1 MERKK
6 WLVLTLAWAVIFTL
20 PLFPAESSSQETLK
34 IGMIAP
40 LSGPGAPWGAV
51 WKRTATLEQERI
63 NAAGGLAI
71 EGKSYKIDF
80 IFEDDKYSGASGR
93 MAAEKLIF
101 KDKVRFIVGPISSAS
116 RQAWQEISK
125 ANNITVCGNTYTR
138 AVMGPEHPDFFR
150 PSVTGVEQ
158 APCYYRIISE
168 RYPRIKRVA
177 IINRS
182 DVTGK
187 DSVKDS
193 RRSCKYFG
201 FQILTEEFYE
211 PGTKDFYPLLT
222 RVLATKPDFID
233 FGSSS
238 AGDIFLMV
246 KQARELGYTG
256 RTMSL
261 ALIPVR
267 EFCAVAGKKNA
278 EGHIYNVMA
287 PPFMSPA
294 ALAYEKEYVK
304 RFGEWDEYAPKAR
317 AYSNALIQ
325 GIRKANSLD
334 PLQVRKTMAGMEW
347 EELDGV
353 YKFTCQWTY
362 GIPHQGLS
370 PFYFTEIRNG
380 ENVCQEFRDVRWVEG
395 LTRKYEE
402 EAPPEK

>member
-1 MERKK
+1 MGKKK
-6 WLVLTLAWAVIFTL
+6 WLVLAVTLIGLVALTAHPSHL
-20 PLFPAESSSQETLK
+20 QAQETLK
-34 IGMIAP
+34 IGMVAP
-40 LSGPGAPWGAV
+40 FSGPGAPWGVV
-51 WKRTATLEQERI
+51 WKKTATLEQEKI
-63 NAAGGLAI
+63 NAAGGLLI
-71 EGKSYKIDF
+71 GGKRHKVEF
-80 IFEDDKYSGASGR
+80 IFEDDKYSGAAGR

-101 KDKVRFIVGPISSAS
+101 KDKVKFIVGPISSAS

-125 ANNITVCGNTYTR
+125 ANNVTVCGDTYAR
-138 AVMGPEHPDFFR
+138 VVMGPDHPDFFR

-158 APCYYRIISE
+158 APCYYKIMSE
-168 RYPRIKRVA
+168 RYPQIKKVA

-187 DSVKDS
+187 ESVKDS
-193 RRSCKYFG
+193 RRSAKYFG

-222 RVLATKPDFID
+222 RVLARAPDMID

-246 KQARELGYTG
+246 KQARELGFTG
-256 RTMSL
+256 KTMSL
-261 ALIPVR
+261 ALIPVK

-278 EGHIYNVMA
+278 EGHTYNVMA
-287 PPFMSPA
+287 PPFMTPA
-294 ALAYEKEYVK
+294 ALEYEKEYVK

-317 AYSNALIQ
+317 AYTNALIQ
-325 GIRKANSLD
+325 GIIKANSMD

-347 EELDGV
+347 EELDGI

-362 GIPHQGLS
+362 GIDHQGLS
-370 PFYFTEIRNG
+370 PFYFTEVRNG
-380 ENVCQEFRDVRWVEG
+380 ENVCLEVKDVRWVEA
-395 LTRKYEE
+395 LTKKYEE

>member
-1 MERKK
+1 MEKK
-6 WLVLTLAWAVIFTL
+6 KLSVLILALVLVMAFPLL
-20 PLFPAESSSQETLK
+20 PVELGAQEVLK
-34 IGMIAP
+34 IGMVAP

-51 WKRTATLEQERI
+51 WKKTALLEQEKI
-63 NAAGGLAI
+63 NAAGGLPVG
-71 EGKSYKIDF
+71 GKNYKIEF
-80 IFEDDKYSGASGR
+80 IFEDDKYSGAAGR

-101 KDKVRFIVGPISSAS
+101 KDRVKFIVGPISSAS

-125 ANNITVCGNTYTR
+125 ANDIVACGNTYTR
-138 AVMGPEHPDFFR
+138 VVMGPDHPDFFR

-158 APCYYRIISE
+158 APCYYKVIAE
-168 RYPRIKRVA
+168 KYPQMKKVA

-193 RRSCKYFG
+193 RKSAKYFG

-222 RVLATKPDFID
+222 RVLAKAPEMID

-246 KQARELGYTG
+246 KQARELGFTG
-256 RTMSL
+256 RTLSL
-261 ALIPVR
+261 ALIPVK
-267 EFCAVAGKKNA
+267 EFCAVAGKKSA

-287 PPFMSPA
+287 PPFMTPA
-294 ALAYEKEYVK
+294 ALEYEKEYVK

-317 AYSNALIQ
+317 AYTNALLQ
-325 GIRKANSLD
+325 GIIRTKSID
-334 PLQVRKTMAGMEW
+334 PLRVRKKMAGLEW
-347 EELDGV
+347 EELDGTNKV
-353 YKFTCQWTY
+353 TCQWTY
-362 GIPHQGLS
+362 GVPHQGLS
-370 PFYFTEIRNG
+370 PFYFTEVRNG
-380 ENVCQEFRDVRWVEG
+380 ENVCLEVKDVRWVEA

>member
-1 MERKK
+1 MEKKK
-6 WLVLTLAWAVIFTL
+6 WSILVLALVLVTAFHFLSTEPGA
-20 PLFPAESSSQETLK
+20 QEVLK
-34 IGMIAP
+34 IGMVAP

-51 WKRTATLEQERI
+51 WKKTALFEQEKI
-63 NAAGGLAI
+63 NAAGGLPVG
-71 EGKSYKIDF
+71 GKNYKLEF
-80 IFEDDKYSGASGR
+80 IFEDDKYSGAAGR

-101 KDKVRFIVGPISSAS
+101 KDKVKFIVGPISSAS

-125 ANNITVCGNTYTR
+125 ANNIVACGNTYTR
-138 AVMGPEHPDFFR
+138 VVMGPDHPDFFR

-158 APCYYRIISE
+158 APCYYKIITE
-168 RYPRIKRVA
+168 KYPQMKKVA

-193 RRSCKYFG
+193 RRAAKYFG

-222 RVLATKPDFID
+222 RVLAKAPEMID

-246 KQARELGYTG
+246 KQSRELGFTG
-256 RTMSL
+256 RTLSL
-261 ALIPVR
+261 ALLPVK

-287 PPFMSPA
+287 PPFMTPA
-294 ALAYEKEYVK
+294 ALEYEKEYVK

-317 AYSNALIQ
+317 AYTNALLQ
-325 GIRKANSLD
+325 GIIRTKSID

-347 EELDGV
+347 EELDGA

-362 GIPHQGLS
+362 GVPHQGLS
-370 PFYFTEIRNG
+370 PLYFTEVRNG
-380 ENVCQEFRDVRWVEG
+380 ENVCLEVKDVRWVEA
-395 LTRKYEE
+395 LTRKYEG

>member
-1 MERKK
+1 MEKKK
-6 WLVLTLAWAVIFTL
+6 WWVLAVTLICMAALMVHPVHL
-20 PLFPAESSSQETLK
+20 RAQETLK
-34 IGMIAP
+34 IGIIAP
-40 LSGPGAPWGAV
+40 FSGPGAPWGSV
-51 WKRTATLEQERI
+51 WKKTATLEQEKI
-63 NAAGGLAI
+63 NAAGGLPVG
-71 EGKSYKIDF
+71 GKRSRVEF
-80 IFEDDKYSGASGR
+80 IFEDDKYSGAAGR

-101 KDKVRFIVGPISSAS
+101 KDKVKFIVGPISSAS

-125 ANNITVCGNTYTR
+125 ANNIVVCGNTYTR
-138 AVMGPEHPDFFR
+138 SVMGPDHPDFFR

-158 APCYYRIISE
+158 APCYYKIISE
-168 RYPRIKRVA
+168 RYPQIKKVA

-193 RRSCKYFG
+193 RRSAKYLA

-222 RVLATKPDFID
+222 RVLAKAPDMID

-246 KQARELGYTG
+246 KQARELGFTG

-261 ALIPVR
+261 ALIPVK

-287 PPFMSPA
+287 PPFMTPA
-294 ALAYEKEYVK
+294 ALEYEKEYVK

-325 GIRKANSLD
+325 GIIKANSID
-334 PLQVRKTMAGMEW
+334 PLQVRKTLAGMEW

-362 GIPHQGLS
+362 GTPHQGLS
-370 PFYFTEIRNG
+370 PFYFTEVRNG
-380 ENVCQEFRDVRWVEG
+380 ENVCLEVKDVRWVET
-395 LTRKYEE
+395 LTKKYEE
-402 EAPPEK
+402 EAPLEK